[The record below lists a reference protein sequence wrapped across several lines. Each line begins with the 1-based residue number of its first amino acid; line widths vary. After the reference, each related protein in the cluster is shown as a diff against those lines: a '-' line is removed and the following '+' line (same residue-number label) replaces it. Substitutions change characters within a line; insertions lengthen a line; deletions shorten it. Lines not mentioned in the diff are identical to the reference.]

1 MINWHVE
8 ICIFKQSF
16 YLTDTAP
23 SPQATWNH
31 ARRLLWTSMTL
42 SMAVSNELQ
51 RRKYPL
57 GLSLCVLAI
66 FVEAEWVNLRC
77 CCKPQILASEGIFVR
92 HQIWLH
98 HTYPAHWRSTVTVST
113 DWTHYYTQHAVHY
126 NIFWVESLV
135 FWFHRCSPLKQF
147 CEWQQ
152 APCQRAWRYNNFKT
166 MTHFTLI
173 TRLRWI
179 YWWHIPWSI
188 HCKLI
193 EDLVPVYRID
203 LHRLFKFDAESS
215 KWWKATYRLSSTK
228 WLL

>member
-1 MINWHVE
+1 MLRSVFSNRVSTW
-8 ICIFKQSF
+8 
-16 YLTDTAP
+16 LTQLPAP
-23 SPQATWNH
+23 RQHETMLEDFCEPAW
-31 ARRLLWTSMTL
+31 LLAWLFLMNSKDE
-42 SMAVSNELQ
+42 NI
-51 RRKYPL
+51 PL

-113 DWTHYYTQHAVHY
+113 DWTHHYTQHAVHY
-126 NIFWVESLV
+126 NIFRVESLV
-135 FWFHRCSPLKQF
+135 FWFHRCSPLKKF

-203 LHRLFKFDAESS
+203 LHRIFKFDAESS